1 MLAIVIPFY
10 KINFIEETF
19 QSLDNQTNKNF
30 KVYIGDDASPDDVS
44 ELLTKYQGFF
54 EFNYFRFSE
63 NLGRKS
69 LVQQWERCIDLVK
82 DEKWLMILG
91 DDDVLDGNCIELFY
105 KNLSEIENNK
115 IKVVRYSTVVIDK
128 LGNEISKVHVH
139 PKFELSIDFLM
150 RKFQGG
156 TRSSL
161 SEYIFKLEDLRR
173 IKFKDIPLAWY
184 SDLLAVLEVSNFS
197 TIFTINDSKVYFRW
211 SGENIT
217 SKTDNMVLKNVGT
230 FEFYYYLVSNCHQF
244 ISKNQESKILDHLE
258 KTFLDNKKNKTFWTN
273 FTKLYL
279 KLGLFKRY
287 GKFIIKVIKSVIKK

>member
-10 KINFIEETF
+10 KISFIEETF
-19 QSLDNQTNKNF
+19 QSLANQTNKNF

-44 ELLTKYQGFF
+44 VILAKYRGFF
-54 EFNYFRFSE
+54 DFNYFRFSE
-63 NLGRKS
+63 NLGGKS
-69 LVQQWERCIDLVK
+69 LVQQWERCIELVK

-91 DDDVLDGNCIELFY
+91 DDDVLDENCVELFY
-105 KNLSEIENNK
+105 NNLSEIEEGNIN
-115 IKVVRYSTVVIDK
+115 VVRYSTVVIDK
-128 LGNEISKVHVH
+128 SRNEISKIHIH

-161 SEYIFKLEDLRR
+161 SEYIFKLEDLKR

-197 TIFTINDSKVYFRW
+197 TIFTINDAKVYFRW

-217 SKTDNMVLKNVGT
+217 SKTDNMVLKNIGT
-230 FEFYYYLVSNCHQF
+230 FQFYYYLVNNCSQF
-244 ISKNQESKILDHLE
+244 ISQYQESRILDHLE
-258 KTFLDNKKNKTFWTN
+258 KTFLDNKRNKTFWKN
-273 FTKLYL
+273 FTKLYF
-279 KLGLFKRY
+279 KRGLFSRY
-287 GKFIIKVIKSVIKK
+287 GKFIIKVIKSVIK

>member
-10 KINFIEETF
+10 KISFIEETF
-19 QSLDNQTNKNF
+19 QSLANQTNKNF

-44 ELLTKYQGFF
+44 VILAKYRGFF
-54 EFNYFRFSE
+54 DFNYFRFSE
-63 NLGRKS
+63 NLGGKS
-69 LVQQWERCIDLVK
+69 LVQQWERCIELVK

-91 DDDVLDGNCIELFY
+91 DDDVLDENCVELFY
-105 KNLSEIENNK
+105 NNLSEIEEGNIN
-115 IKVVRYSTVVIDK
+115 VVRYSTVVIDK
-128 LGNEISKVHVH
+128 SRNEISKIHTH

-161 SEYIFKLEDLRR
+161 SEYIFKLEDLKR

-197 TIFTINDSKVYFRW
+197 TIFTINDAKVYFRW

-217 SKTDNMVLKNVGT
+217 SKTDNMVLKNIGT
-230 FEFYYYLVSNCHQF
+230 FQFYYYLVNNCSQF
-244 ISKNQESKILDHLE
+244 ISQYQESRILDHLE
-258 KTFLDNKKNKTFWTN
+258 KTFLDNKRNKTFWKS

-279 KLGLFKRY
+279 KRGFFKRY
-287 GKFIIKVIKSVIKK
+287 GKFMIKVIKSVIK